1 MFLYEKL
8 FNSEYHKNILNDF
21 INDVYKNESDNVRT
35 LIFNIQNELN
45 NTFSGS
51 LISLEL
57 CAQKNPILM
66 NVLKRLN
73 ISLDYKQI
81 AGNVLETIV
90 VEYINEYFKTDNIIR
105 WPNGE
110 MYFPD
115 FSANNI
121 PIDVKAVFVPE
132 ASSDNYK
139 FDKNGNKKTM
149 GFKNAIESQP
159 EVIKKLKSFFDNEPN
174 YNDIGNAFILYV
186 YYSCSDTGITI
197 LKCQIVPL
205 ITCILYNINN
215 RSLTLK
221 SAGTVDE
228 NGNKEV
234 KNANVCIRMKLSDNR
249 TLHEIYNDLKNI
261 INN

>member
-1 MFLYEKL
+1 MFLYEKI

-21 INDVYKNESDNVRT
+21 IDDVYLNNSNEVKK
-35 LIFNIQNELN
+35 LLFNIQNELN

-57 CAQKNPILM
+57 CVKKNPILQ

-81 AGNVLETIV
+81 AGNILETIV
-90 VEYINEYFKTDNIIR
+90 VEYVNEYFNVYNIIR

-110 MYFPD
+110 MFFPD

-139 FDKNGNKKTM
+139 FNKDGKSKTM
-149 GFKNAIESQP
+149 GYKNAIESSP
-159 EVIKKLKSFFDNEPN
+159 EVIKKLRSFFNKEDN

-186 YYSCSDTGITI
+186 YYACSDDGITI

-205 ITCILYNINN
+205 IACILYNIDK
-215 RSLTLK
+215 REFTIK
-221 SAGTVDE
+221 SGGTIDE

-234 KNANVCIRMKLSDNR
+234 KNSNVCIRMKLSDNR
-249 TLHEIYNDLKNI
+249 TLNEIYDDLKLI